1 MLLDYDFLLLLNDE
15 SGNPTR
21 YYYLLQDFEKDFVA
35 SEVAQNKA
43 RQFVKEII
51 GREKASKTKNSTI
64 EISNTKASA
73 IKNETIGSGDLKKA
87 CEKIKSGLPF
97 GIISAFKPFKD
108 AFYRDF
114 NNNEQKLLIGAAKS
128 GCIQSSTDKLA
139 QLKTR
144 LIYWQDKSVKVDWDK
159 PIGIKDFFKGNNYL
173 YRRLCFLLGKHF
185 MDRFLK
191 NNAKASVKDFISSKE
206 FVAKYRYT
214 PKQNTERA
222 KKLQSYLENKRDFIG
237 FVQTINSLK
246 DNPQDPFLPNEETS
260 FLVFANE
267 PTIVFN
273 LRDYLLVLAQI
284 FNQQAICYCE
294 SKCPIELI
302 NASPS
307 KDFNKTQ
314 DSFSDIK
321 FSTPNQ
327 LEQSLNALKNKLSAF
342 FSKHHDKHNG
352 MEFNEMAKTQI
363 EALYMPQSSDG
374 FDDFREHL
382 EDSIKSFI
390 RAKKNC
396 YGFPKIFDVA
406 DIEQEEREVIEWR
419 EKNRASKQS
428 YKQNLQINKIANDL
442 KRDKAVD
449 KRAILSVIDADIERG
464 FIPPKDLLKQ
474 LEKISASL
482 SKDIV
487 IAIKQVE
494 KLELNY
500 VLIDNIQHNTLDD
513 TLDFTFIVG
522 DSLSVQSLYVT
533 FHLVIDMDRPMSE
546 QFLNHIGKL
555 GSFESRERA
564 LEWVRL
570 TQAKLIVE
578 TPREALK
585 NAQLSQIEEILTG
598 CIFNGAY
605 RFQNNLKGNRH
616 GNFKQNSHPNKEEQ
630 AMPKR

>member
-15 SGNPTR
+15 SGKPTR

-35 SEVAQNKA
+35 SEVAQNRAK
-43 RQFVKEII
+43 RFVKEII
-51 GREKASKTKNSTI
+51 GSEKASKTKNSAI
-64 EISNTKASA
+64 EVSNTKASA
-73 IKNETIGSGDLKKA
+73 IKNKTIGSYDLKKV
-87 CEKIKSGLPF
+87 CEKIKSALPF

-108 AFYRDF
+108 SFYRDF
-114 NNNEQKLLIGAAKS
+114 NDNEQKLLIGAAKS
-128 GCIQSSTDKLA
+128 GCIQSSADKLA

-159 PIGIKDFFKGNNYL
+159 PILIKDFFKGNNYL

-237 FVQTINSLK
+237 FVQTLNSLK
-246 DNPQDPFLPNEETS
+246 DSPQDPFLPDEETS
-260 FLVFANE
+260 FLMFANE

-273 LRDYLLVLAQI
+273 LRDYLLVLVQI

-302 NASPS
+302 NASPD

-327 LEQSLNALKNKLSAF
+327 LEQSLNALKNKLNAF
-342 FSKHHDKHNG
+342 FSKHPDKHNG
-352 MEFNEMAKTQI
+352 MEFNEIAKTQI
-363 EALYMPQSSDG
+363 EALYMPQSS
-374 FDDFREHL
+374 DDFREHL

-390 RAKKNC
+390 RAKKNR

-406 DIEQEEREVIEWR
+406 DIEQEERKVIEWR
-419 EKNRASKQS
+419 EKERASKQS
-428 YKQNLQINKIANDL
+428 YKQNLQINEIANDL
-442 KRDKAVD
+442 KHDKVVD
-449 KRAILSVIDADIERG
+449 KRTILSVIDADIERG
-464 FIPPKDLLKQ
+464 SIPPKDLLKQ
-474 LEKISASL
+474 LETISASL

-500 VLIDNIQHNTLDD
+500 ALIDNIQHNTLDD
-513 TLDFTFIVG
+513 TLNFTFIVG

-555 GSFESRERA
+555 GSFKSRERA

-570 TQAKLIVE
+570 SQTKLIVE
-578 TPREALK
+578 APREALK
-585 NAQLSQIEEILTG
+585 NVQLSQIEEILTG
-598 CIFNGAY
+598 
-605 RFQNNLKGNRH
+605 
-616 GNFKQNSHPNKEEQ
+616 
-630 AMPKR
+630 

>member
-15 SGNPTR
+15 RGNPTR
-21 YYYLLQDFEKDFVA
+21 YYYLLRDFERDFVA
-35 SEVAQNKA
+35 RGVTQNRTK
-43 RQFVKEII
+43 QFVKEII
-51 GREKASKTKNSTI
+51 GKEKTSETKNSAI
-64 EISNTKASA
+64 EVSNTKASA
-73 IKNETIGSGDLKKA
+73 TKNETIGSGDLEKV

-114 NNNEQKLLIGAAKS
+114 NHNEQKLLIGAAKS
-128 GCIQSSTDKLA
+128 GCIQSSADKLD

-144 LIYWQDKSVKVDWDK
+144 LLYWQDKSVKVDWDK
-159 PIGIKDFFKGNNYL
+159 PIWIKDFFKGNDYL

-191 NNAKASVKDFISSKE
+191 NNAKASVKDFMSSKE
-206 FVAKYRYT
+206 FVNKYRYT

-222 KKLQSYLENKRDFIG
+222 KKLQSYLESKRDFIG
-237 FVQTINSLK
+237 FVQTLHSLK

-260 FLVFANE
+260 FLVFADE
-267 PTIVFN
+267 PTIIFN

-302 NASPS
+302 NASLG

-314 DSFSDIK
+314 ESFSDIK
-321 FSTPNQ
+321 FLTPHK
-327 LEQSLNALKNKLSAF
+327 LEQSLNDLKNKLSAF
-342 FSKHHDKHNG
+342 FSKHPNKHNG
-352 MEFNEMAKTQI
+352 MEFNKIAKTQI
-363 EALYMPQSSDG
+363 EALYMPQSSD
-374 FDDFREHL
+374 DFADLRTDL
-382 EDSIKSFI
+382 EYSIKSFI
-390 RAKKNC
+390 RAKQSQNR
-396 YGFPKIFDVA
+396 GFPKIFDVA
-406 DIEQEEREVIEWR
+406 DIEQQEREVIGWR
-419 EKNRASKQS
+419 EKKRASKQS
-428 YKQNLQINKIANDL
+428 YQQNLQINKIANDL
-442 KRDKAVD
+442 KHNKVVD
-449 KRAILSVIDADIERG
+449 KRTILSVIDADLERG

-494 KLELNY
+494 KLELNHA
-500 VLIDNIQHNTLDD
+500 LIDNIQHNTLDDTLDD

-533 FHLVIDMDRPMSE
+533 FHLVMSE
-546 QFLNHIGKL
+546 QFLNHIGEL
-555 GSFESRERA
+555 GSFKSSREA
-564 LEWVRL
+564 LECVRL
-570 TQAKLIVE
+570 TQTKLIIQA
-578 TPREALK
+578 PREALK
-585 NAQLSQIEEILTG
+585 NAGLSQIEEILIG

-605 RFQNNLKGNRH
+605 RFQNNLKDNRH
-616 GNFKQNSHPNKEEQ
+616 KNYFKQN
-630 AMPKR
+630 

>member
-35 SEVAQNKA
+35 SKVAQNRAK
-43 RQFVKEII
+43 RFVKEII
-51 GREKASKTKNSTI
+51 GSEKASTTKNSAI

-73 IKNETIGSGDLKKA
+73 IKNETTKSGDLKKV

-108 AFYRDF
+108 AFFYRDF

-128 GCIQSSTDKLA
+128 GCIQSNADKLA

-144 LIYWQDKSVKVDWDK
+144 LLYWQDKSVKVDWDK
-159 PIGIKDFFKGNNYL
+159 PILIKDFFKGNNYL
-173 YRRLCFLLGKHF
+173 YRRFCFLLGKHF
-185 MDRFLK
+185 MDRFFK
-191 NNAKASVKDFISSKE
+191 NNAKASVKDFMSSKE
-206 FVAKYRYT
+206 FVNKYRYT

-222 KKLQSYLENKRDFIG
+222 KKLQSYLESKRDFIG
-237 FVQTINSLK
+237 FVQTLNSLK
-246 DNPQDPFLPNEETS
+246 DSPQDPFLPNEEIS

-267 PTIVFN
+267 PTIIFN
-273 LRDYLLVLAQI
+273 LRDYLLVLVQI
-284 FNQQAICYCE
+284 FNQQAICHCE
-294 SKCPIELI
+294 NAKKYPIELI
-302 NASPS
+302 NASPD

-327 LEQSLNALKNKLSAF
+327 LEQSLNALKNKLAAF
-342 FSKHHDKHNG
+342 FSKHPDKHNG
-352 MEFNEMAKTQI
+352 MEFNEIAKTQI
-363 EALYMPQSSDG
+363 EVLYIPQSSDG

-390 RAKKNC
+390 RAKKNR

-406 DIEQEEREVIEWR
+406 NIEQEEREVIEWR
-419 EKNRASKQS
+419 EKERASKQS

-442 KRDKAVD
+442 KRNKVVN
-449 KRAILSVIDADIERG
+449 KRTILSVIDADMERG

-500 VLIDNIQHNTLDD
+500 ALIDNIQHNTLDD
-513 TLDFTFIVG
+513 TLDFTFIIG

-533 FHLVIDMDRPMSE
+533 FHLMIDMDRPMSE

-570 TQAKLIVE
+570 SQTKLIIE

-616 GNFKQNSHPNKEEQ
+616 GNFK
-630 AMPKR
+630 

>member
-35 SEVAQNKA
+35 SEVAQNRAK
-43 RQFVKEII
+43 RFVKEII
-51 GREKASKTKNSTI
+51 GSEKASKTKNSAI
-64 EISNTKASA
+64 EVSNTKASA
-73 IKNETIGSGDLKKA
+73 IKNETTKSGNLKKV
-87 CEKIKSGLPF
+87 CEKIKSTLPF

-128 GCIQSSTDKLA
+128 GCIQSSSDKVA
-139 QLKTR
+139 QLRTR
-144 LIYWQDKSVKVDWDK
+144 LLYWQDKSVKVDWDK
-159 PIGIKDFFKGNNYL
+159 PILIKDFFKGNDYL
-173 YRRLCFLLGKHF
+173 YRKFCSLLGKHF

-222 KKLQSYLENKRDFIG
+222 KKLQSYLESKRDFIG
-237 FVQTINSLK
+237 FVQTLNSLK
-246 DNPQDPFLPNEETS
+246 DNPQDPFLPDEETS
-260 FLVFANE
+260 FLVFTNE

-302 NASPS
+302 NASPG

-327 LEQSLNALKNKLSAF
+327 LEQSLNDLKNKLSTF
-342 FSKHHDKHNG
+342 FSKHPDKHNG
-352 MEFNEMAKTQI
+352 IEFNEIAKTQI
-363 EALYMPQSSDG
+363 EALYLPQSSDD
-374 FDDFREHL
+374 FDNFREHL
-382 EDSIKSFI
+382 KDSIKSFI
-390 RAKKNC
+390 RAKKNR

-419 EKNRASKQS
+419 EKKRASKQS

-442 KRDKAVD
+442 KRDKVVD
-449 KRAILSVIDADIERG
+449 KRTILSVIDADIERG
-464 FIPPKDLLKQ
+464 SIPPKDLLKQ

-500 VLIDNIQHNTLDD
+500 ALIDNIQHNMLDD
-513 TLDFTFIVG
+513 TLNFTFIIG

-533 FHLVIDMDRPMSE
+533 FDLVIDMDRPMSE
-546 QFLNHIGKL
+546 QFLNHIGEL

-570 TQAKLIVE
+570 SQTKLIIE
-578 TPREALK
+578 TPRETLK

-605 RFQNNLKGNRH
+605 RLQNDLKGNRH
-616 GNFKQNSHPNKEEQ
+616 GNFK
-630 AMPKR
+630 

>member
-1 MLLDYDFLLLLNDE
+1 M
-15 SGNPTR
+15 
-21 YYYLLQDFEKDFVA
+21 
-35 SEVAQNKA
+35 
-43 RQFVKEII
+43 
-51 GREKASKTKNSTI
+51 
-64 EISNTKASA
+64 
-73 IKNETIGSGDLKKA
+73 
-87 CEKIKSGLPF
+87 CEKIKSALPF
-97 GIISAFKPFKD
+97 GTISAFRPFKD

-114 NNNEQKLLIGAAKS
+114 NHNEQKLLIGAAKS
-128 GCIQSSTDKLA
+128 GCIQSSADKAA
-139 QLKTR
+139 QLKTH
-144 LIYWQDKSVKVDWDK
+144 LLYWQDKSVKVDWDK
-159 PIGIKDFFKGNNYL
+159 PILIKDFFKGNDYL

-222 KKLQSYLENKRDFIG
+222 KKLQSYLENKCDFIG
-237 FVQTINSLK
+237 FVQTLNSLK

-260 FLVFANE
+260 FLVFSNE

-302 NASPS
+302 NASPG

-327 LEQSLNALKNKLSAF
+327 LEQSLNDLKNKLAAF
-342 FSKHHDKHNG
+342 FSKHPDKHNG
-352 MEFNEMAKTQI
+352 MEFNEIAKTQI
-363 EALYMPQSSDG
+363 EALYMPQFSDG
-374 FDDFREHL
+374 FDDFREYL
-382 EDSIKSFI
+382 EESVKSFV
-390 RAKKNC
+390 RAKKNR
-396 YGFPKIFDVA
+396 YGFPRIFDVA
-406 DIEQEEREVIEWR
+406 DIEQKEREVIEWR

-428 YKQNLQINKIANDL
+428 YKQNFQINKIANDL
-442 KRDKAVD
+442 KRDKIVD
-449 KRAILSVIDADIERG
+449 KRTILSVIDADIERG
-464 FIPPKDLLKQ
+464 FIPPKDWLKQ
-474 LEKISASL
+474 LETISASL

-500 VLIDNIQHNTLDD
+500 ALIDNIQHNTLDD
-513 TLDFTFIVG
+513 TLDFTFIIG

-533 FHLVIDMDRPMSE
+533 FDLVIDMDRPMSE
-546 QFLNHIGKL
+546 QFLNHIGEL

-564 LEWVRL
+564 LECVRL
-570 TQAKLIVE
+570 SQAKLIVE

-605 RFQNNLKGNRH
+605 RLQNDLKGNRH
-616 GNFKQNSHPNKEEQ
+616 GNFK
-630 AMPKR
+630 

>member
-21 YYYLLQDFEKDFVA
+21 YYHLLQDFEKDFVA
-35 SEVAQNKA
+35 REVAQNRTK
-43 RQFVKEII
+43 RFVKEII
-51 GREKASKTKNSTI
+51 GSEKISKTKNSAL
-64 EISNTKASA
+64 EVSNTKASA
-73 IKNETIGSGDLKKA
+73 IENETIGSGDLKKV
-87 CEKIKSGLPF
+87 CEKIKSALPF

-128 GCIQSSTDKLA
+128 GCIQSSADKLA
-139 QLKTR
+139 QLEMR

-159 PIGIKDFFKGNNYL
+159 PIGIKEFFKGNDYL
-173 YRRLCFLLGKHF
+173 YRKFCSLLGKHF

-214 PKQNTERA
+214 PKQHTERA
-222 KKLQSYLENKRDFIG
+222 KKLQSYLEGKRDFIG
-237 FVQTINSLK
+237 FVQTLNSLE

-267 PTIVFN
+267 PTIIFN
-273 LRDYLLVLAQI
+273 LRYYLLVLAQI
-284 FNQQAICYCE
+284 FSQQAICYCE
-294 SKCPIELI
+294 SKCPMELI
-302 NASPS
+302 NASPG

-342 FSKHHDKHNG
+342 FSKHPDKHSG
-352 MEFNEMAKTQI
+352 MEFNEIAKTQI

-374 FDDFREHL
+374 FDDFCKDL

-390 RAKKNC
+390 RAKQNRG
-396 YGFPKIFDVA
+396 YPKIFDVA

-442 KRDKAVD
+442 KRDKVVD
-449 KRAILSVIDADIERG
+449 KRTILSVIDADLERG

-487 IAIKQVE
+487 IAIKQAE

-500 VLIDNIQHNTLDD
+500 ALIGNIQHNTLDD
-513 TLDFTFIVG
+513 TLNFTFIIG

-533 FHLVIDMDRPMSE
+533 FDLVIDMDRPMSE
-546 QFLNHIGKL
+546 QFLNHIGEL
-555 GSFESRERA
+555 GSFKTREKA
-564 LEWVRL
+564 LEGVRL

-578 TPREALK
+578 VPREALK
-585 NAQLSQIEEILTG
+585 NAELSQIEEILTG

-605 RFQNNLKGNRH
+605 RLLKR
-616 GNFKQNSHPNKEEQ
+616 S
-630 AMPKR
+630 

>member
-15 SGNPTR
+15 SGKPTR

-35 SEVAQNKA
+35 GEVVQNRAK
-43 RQFVKEII
+43 RFVKEII
-51 GREKASKTKNSTI
+51 GSEKASKTKNSTL
-64 EISNTKASA
+64 EVSNTKSSA
-73 IKNETIGSGDLKKA
+73 IKNETIGNSDLKKV

-114 NNNEQKLLIGAAKS
+114 NNDEQKLLIGAAKS
-128 GCIQSSTDKLA
+128 GCIQSGADRLA
-139 QLKTR
+139 QLRTR
-144 LIYWQDKSVKVDWDK
+144 LLYWQDKSVKVDWDK
-159 PIGIKDFFKGNNYL
+159 PIGIKGFFKGNNYL
-173 YRRLCFLLGKHF
+173 YRRLCFLLGEHF

-191 NNAKASVKDFISSKE
+191 NNANASVKDFMSSKE

-214 PKQNTERA
+214 PEQNTERA
-222 KKLQSYLENKRDFIG
+222 EKLQSYLESKRDFIG
-237 FVQTINSLK
+237 FIQTLNSLK
-246 DNPQDPFLPNEETS
+246 DSPQDPFLPHEETS

-267 PTIVFN
+267 PAIVFN

-284 FNQQAICYCE
+284 FNQQAICYCG
-294 SKCPIELI
+294 SKGSIELI
-302 NASPS
+302 NASPG
-307 KDFNKTQ
+307 KEFNKTQ

-327 LEQSLNALKNKLSAF
+327 LEQSLNALKNKLAAF
-342 FSKHHDKHNG
+342 FSKHPDTHNG
-352 MEFNEMAKTQI
+352 MEFNEIAKTQI
-363 EALYMPQSSDG
+363 EVLYMPQFGGG

-382 EDSIKSFI
+382 EDSVKSFI
-390 RAKKNC
+390 RAKQNR
-396 YGFPKIFDVA
+396 GFPKIFDVA
-406 DIEQEEREVIEWR
+406 DIEQEEREVIKWR

-428 YKQNLQINKIANDL
+428 YKQNLQIHKIANDL
-442 KRDKAVD
+442 KRDKVVD
-449 KRAILSVIDADIERG
+449 KRTILSVIDADIERG

-482 SKDIV
+482 SKDTV

-513 TLDFTFIVG
+513 TLNFTFIVG
-522 DSLSVQSLYVT
+522 DSLSIQSLYVT
-533 FHLVIDMDRPMSE
+533 FNLVIDMDRPMSE
-546 QFLNHIGKL
+546 QFLNHIGEL
-555 GSFESRERA
+555 GSFKSRERA
-564 LEWVRL
+564 LECVRL

-585 NAQLSQIEEILTG
+585 NAELSQIEEILTG

-605 RFQNNLKGNRH
+605 RLQGDFRGNR
-616 GNFKQNSHPNKEEQ
+616 S
-630 AMPKR
+630 

>member
-15 SGNPTR
+15 SGKPTR

-35 SEVAQNKA
+35 SEVAQNRA

-51 GREKASKTKNSTI
+51 GIEAPKTKNSAI
-64 EISNTKASA
+64 KVSHTKASA
-73 IKNETIGSGDLKKA
+73 IKSETIGSHNLKKA

-114 NNNEQKLLIGAAKS
+114 NHNEQKLLIGAAKS
-128 GCIQSSTDKLA
+128 GCIQSDTDKLA

-144 LIYWQDKSVKVDWDK
+144 LLYWQDKSVKVDWDK
-159 PIGIKDFFKGNNYL
+159 PILIKDFFKGNNYL

-185 MDRFLK
+185 MDRFFK
-191 NNAKASVKDFISSKE
+191 NNAKASVKGFMSSKE
-206 FVAKYRYT
+206 FVNKYRYI

-222 KKLQSYLENKRDFIG
+222 KKLQSYLESKRDFIG
-237 FVQTINSLK
+237 FVQTLNSLK
-246 DNPQDPFLPNEETS
+246 DSPQDPFLPNEEIS

-267 PTIVFN
+267 PTIIFN

-294 SKCPIELI
+294 SKYPIELI
-302 NASPS
+302 NASPG

-327 LEQSLNALKNKLSAF
+327 LEQSLNALKNKLAAF
-342 FSKHHDKHNG
+342 FSKHPDKNNG
-352 MEFNEMAKTQI
+352 IEFNEIVKTQI
-363 EALYMPQSSDG
+363 EALYMPQSSDD
-374 FDDFREHL
+374 FDDFRKDL

-390 RAKKNC
+390 RAKKNR
-396 YGFPKIFDVA
+396 YGFPRIFDVA

-419 EKNRASKQS
+419 EKEGASKQS

-442 KRDKAVD
+442 KRDKVVD
-449 KRAILSVIDADIERG
+449 KRTILSVIDADAERG

-500 VLIDNIQHNTLDD
+500 ALIDNIQHNELDD

-533 FHLVIDMDRPMSE
+533 FDLVIDIDRPMSE
-546 QFLNHIGKL
+546 QFLNHIGEL
-555 GSFESRERA
+555 GSFKSREEA

-570 TQAKLIVE
+570 SQTKLIIE

-585 NAQLSQIEEILTG
+585 NAELSQIEEILTG

-605 RFQNNLKGNRH
+605 RFQ
-616 GNFKQNSHPNKEEQ
+616 
-630 AMPKR
+630 KRS

>member
-21 YYYLLQDFEKDFVA
+21 YYHLLQDFEKDFVA
-35 SEVAQNKA
+35 REVAQNGSK
-43 RQFVKEII
+43 RFVKEII
-51 GREKASKTKNSTI
+51 GSEKASKTKDSTL
-64 EISNTKASA
+64 EVSNTKDSA
-73 IKNETIGSGDLKKA
+73 IENETIGSSDLKKV
-87 CEKIKSGLPF
+87 CEKIKSALPF

-128 GCIQSSTDKLA
+128 GCIQSSADKVA
-139 QLKTR
+139 QLKTC
-144 LIYWQDKSVKVDWDK
+144 LLYWQDKSVKVDWDK
-159 PIGIKDFFKGNNYL
+159 PIGINDFFKGNDYL
-173 YRRLCFLLGKHF
+173 YRKFCSLLGKHF

-191 NNAKASVKDFISSKE
+191 NNAKASVKDFMSSKE
-206 FVAKYRYT
+206 FVSKYRYT
-214 PKQNTERA
+214 PKQHTERA
-222 KKLQSYLENKRDFIG
+222 KKLQSYLEGKRDFIG

-246 DNPQDPFLPNEETS
+246 DKSQDPFLPNEETS
-260 FLVFANE
+260 FLMFSNE

-273 LRDYLLVLAQI
+273 LMDYLLVLAQI

-302 NASPS
+302 NASPG

-327 LEQSLNALKNKLSAF
+327 LEQSLNTLKNKLSTF
-342 FSKHHDKHNG
+342 FSKHPDKHNG
-352 MEFNEMAKTQI
+352 IEFNEIAKTQI
-363 EALYMPQSSDG
+363 EAFYMPQSSDD
-374 FDDFREHL
+374 FDDFRKDL

-390 RAKKNC
+390 RAKKNR
-396 YGFPKIFDVA
+396 GFPKIFDVA
-406 DIEQEEREVIEWR
+406 DIEQKEKEVIEWR
-419 EKNRASKQS
+419 EKERASKQS

-442 KRDKAVD
+442 KRDKVVD
-449 KRAILSVIDADIERG
+449 KITILSVIDADMDRG
-464 FIPPKDLLKQ
+464 FIPPKDLLKK

-500 VLIDNIQHNTLDD
+500 ALIDNIQHNTLDD
-513 TLDFTFIVG
+513 TLNFTFIIG

-533 FHLVIDMDRPMSE
+533 FNLVIDMDRPMSE
-546 QFLNHIGKL
+546 QFLNHIGEL
-555 GSFESRERA
+555 GNFKSRERA

-570 TQAKLIVE
+570 AESKLIIE
-578 TPREALK
+578 MPRETLK

-616 GNFKQNSHPNKEEQ
+616 GNFK
-630 AMPKR
+630 

>member
-15 SGNPTR
+15 SGKPTR

-35 SEVAQNKA
+35 SEVAQNRAK
-43 RQFVKEII
+43 QFVKEII
-51 GREKASKTKNSTI
+51 GSKKASKTKNSAI
-64 EISNTKASA
+64 AVSNTKASA
-73 IKNETIGSGDLKKA
+73 VKNETIGSCDLKKA

-114 NNNEQKLLIGAAKS
+114 NHNEQKLLIGATKS
-128 GCIQSSTDKLA
+128 GCIQSDADKLA
-139 QLKTR
+139 QLKMR
-144 LIYWQDKSVKVDWDK
+144 LLYWQDKSVKADWDK
-159 PIGIKDFFKGNNYL
+159 PILIKDFFKGNNYL

-206 FVAKYRYT
+206 FVSKYRYT

-222 KKLQSYLENKRDFIG
+222 KKLQSYLESKRDFIG
-237 FVQTINSLK
+237 FVQTLNSLK
-246 DNPQDPFLPNEETS
+246 DSPQNPFLPDEETS

-267 PTIVFN
+267 PTIIFN
-273 LRDYLLVLAQI
+273 LRDYLLVLVQI

-294 SKCPIELI
+294 SKYPIELI
-302 NASPS
+302 NASPG

-327 LEQSLNALKNKLSAF
+327 LEQSLNALKNKLAAF
-342 FSKHHDKHNG
+342 FSKHPDKNNG
-352 MEFNEMAKTQI
+352 IEFNEIAKTQI
-363 EALYMPQSSDG
+363 EALYLPHSSDG
-374 FDDFREHL
+374 FDDFRKHL
-382 EDSIKSFI
+382 EDSVKSFI
-390 RAKKNC
+390 RAKKNR
-396 YGFPKIFDVA
+396 YGFPRIFDVA

-419 EKNRASKQS
+419 EKKKASKQS

-442 KRDKAVD
+442 KRDKIVD
-449 KRAILSVIDADIERG
+449 KRTILSAIDADAECG

-500 VLIDNIQHNTLDD
+500 ALIDNIQHNTLDD

-533 FHLVIDMDRPMSE
+533 FNLVIDIDRPMSE
-546 QFLNHIGKL
+546 QFLNHIGEL
-555 GSFESRERA
+555 GSFKSREEA

-570 TQAKLIVE
+570 SQTKLIIE

-585 NAQLSQIEEILTG
+585 NAELSQIEEILTDT
-598 CIFNGAY
+598 IFNGAY
-605 RFQNNLKGNRH
+605 RLQNDLKKGR
-616 GNFKQNSHPNKEEQ
+616 
-630 AMPKR
+630 

>member
-15 SGNPTR
+15 SGKPTR

-35 SEVAQNKA
+35 SKVAQNRAK
-43 RQFVKEII
+43 RFVKEII
-51 GREKASKTKNSTI
+51 GSEKASKTKNSAI
-64 EISNTKASA
+64 EVSSTKASA
-73 IKNETIGSGDLKKA
+73 IKNETIGSGDLKKV

-114 NNNEQKLLIGAAKS
+114 NHNEQKLLIGATKS
-128 GCIQSSTDKLA
+128 GCIQSSADKAA

-159 PIGIKDFFKGNNYL
+159 PIWIKDFFKGNNYL

-185 MDRFLK
+185 MDRFFK
-191 NNAKASVKDFISSKE
+191 NNAKASVKDFMSSKE
-206 FVAKYRYT
+206 FVNKYRYT

-222 KKLQSYLENKRDFIG
+222 KKLQSYLEGKRDFIG
-237 FVQTINSLK
+237 FVQTLNSLK
-246 DNPQDPFLPNEETS
+246 DSPQDPFLPDEEIS
-260 FLVFANE
+260 FLVFSNE
-267 PTIVFN
+267 PTIIFN

-284 FNQQAICYCE
+284 FNQQAICHCE
-294 SKCPIELI
+294 NAKKYPIELI
-302 NASPS
+302 NASPG

-327 LEQSLNALKNKLSAF
+327 LEQSLNDLKNKLAAF
-342 FSKHHDKHNG
+342 FSKHPDKHNG
-352 MEFNEMAKTQI
+352 IEFNEIAKTQI
-363 EALYMPQSSDG
+363 EVLYLPHSSDG
-374 FDDFREHL
+374 FDDFRKHL

-390 RAKKNC
+390 RAKKNR

-406 DIEQEEREVIEWR
+406 DIEQEEREVIGWR
-419 EKNRASKQS
+419 EKEGASKQS

-442 KRDKAVD
+442 KRDKVVD
-449 KRAILSVIDADIERG
+449 KRTILSVIDADIERG

-500 VLIDNIQHNTLDD
+500 ALIDNIQHNTLDD
-513 TLDFTFIVG
+513 TLNFTFIVG

-533 FHLVIDMDRPMSE
+533 FDLVIDMDRPMSE
-546 QFLNHIGKL
+546 QFLNHIGEL
-555 GSFESRERA
+555 GSFESREEA

-570 TQAKLIVE
+570 SQTKLIVE

-585 NAQLSQIEEILTG
+585 NAESSQIEEILTG

-605 RFQNNLKGNRH
+605 RLQNDLKKGR
-616 GNFKQNSHPNKEEQ
+616 
-630 AMPKR
+630 

>member
-1 MLLDYDFLLLLNDE
+1 
-15 SGNPTR
+15 
-21 YYYLLQDFEKDFVA
+21 
-35 SEVAQNKA
+35 
-43 RQFVKEII
+43 
-51 GREKASKTKNSTI
+51 
-64 EISNTKASA
+64 
-73 IKNETIGSGDLKKA
+73 
-87 CEKIKSGLPF
+87 
-97 GIISAFKPFKD
+97 
-108 AFYRDF
+108 
-114 NNNEQKLLIGAAKS
+114 
-128 GCIQSSTDKLA
+128 
-139 QLKTR
+139 
-144 LIYWQDKSVKVDWDK
+144 
-159 PIGIKDFFKGNNYL
+159 
-173 YRRLCFLLGKHF
+173 

-191 NNAKASVKDFISSKE
+191 NNAKASVKDFMSSKE
-206 FVAKYRYT
+206 FVSKYRYT
-214 PKQNTERA
+214 TKQDTERA
-222 KKLQSYLENKRDFIG
+222 EKLQSYLESKRDFIG
-237 FVQTINSLK
+237 FVQTLNSLK

-273 LRDYLLVLAQI
+273 LRDYLLVLTQI

-294 SKCPIELI
+294 SKGSIELI
-302 NASPS
+302 NASPG

-327 LEQSLNALKNKLSAF
+327 LEQSLNALKNKLAAF
-342 FSKHHDKHNG
+342 FPKHPDKHNG

-363 EALYMPQSSDG
+363 EALYIPQSIDG

-390 RAKKNC
+390 RAKKIVMVFLKSLMLQTQNKKR
-396 YGFPKIFDVA
+396 GKSLNGEKKI
-406 DIEQEEREVIEWR
+406 
-419 EKNRASKQS
+419 ASEQS

-442 KRDKAVD
+442 KHNKVVD
-449 KRAILSVIDADIERG
+449 KITILSVIDADLERG

-500 VLIDNIQHNTLDD
+500 ALIDNIQHNTLDD
-513 TLDFTFIVG
+513 TLDFTFIIG
-522 DSLSVQSLYVT
+522 DYLSVQSLYVT
-533 FHLVIDMDRPMSE
+533 LDLVIDIDRPMSE
-546 QFLNHIGKL
+546 QFLNRIGEL
-555 GSFESRERA
+555 GSFKSSRKRA

-570 TQAKLIVE
+570 TETKLIIKA
-578 TPREALK
+578 PREALK

-605 RFQNNLKGNRH
+605 RFQNDLKDNR
-616 GNFKQNSHPNKEEQ
+616 
-630 AMPKR
+630 

>member
-1 MLLDYDFLLLLNDE
+1 MLMDYDFLLLLNDE
-15 SGNPTR
+15 NGKPTR

-35 SEVAQNKA
+35 REVAQNGAK
-43 RQFVKEII
+43 RFVKEII
-51 GREKASKTKNSTI
+51 GREKASKAKNSTL
-64 EISNTKASA
+64 EVSNTKSSA
-73 IKNETIGSGDLKKA
+73 IKNETAKSGDLKKV

-114 NNNEQKLLIGAAKS
+114 NNDEQKLLIGAAKS

-139 QLKTR
+139 QLRTR
-144 LIYWQDKSVKVDWDK
+144 LLYWQDKSVKVDWDK
-159 PIGIKDFFKGNNYL
+159 PILIKDFFKGNNYL

-206 FVAKYRYT
+206 FVSKYRYT
-214 PKQNTERA
+214 PKQYTERA
-222 KKLQSYLENKRDFIG
+222 KKLQSYLESKRDFIG
-237 FVQTINSLK
+237 FVQTLNSLK

-284 FNQQAICYCE
+284 FNQQAICYCG
-294 SKCPIELI
+294 SKGSIELI
-302 NASPS
+302 NASPG

-327 LEQSLNALKNKLSAF
+327 LEQSLNALKNKLAAF
-342 FSKHHDKHNG
+342 FSKHPDTHNG
-352 MEFNEMAKTQI
+352 MEFNEIAKTQI
-363 EALYMPQSSDG
+363 EALYMPQSSGG
-374 FDDFREHL
+374 FNDFREHL
-382 EDSIKSFI
+382 EYSIKSFI
-390 RAKKNC
+390 RAKQNR
-396 YGFPKIFDVA
+396 GFPKIFDVA
-406 DIEQEEREVIEWR
+406 DIEQEEREVIKWR
-419 EKNRASKQS
+419 EKESVSKQS
-428 YKQNLQINKIANDL
+428 YKQNLQIHKITNDL
-442 KRDKAVD
+442 KHNKAVD
-449 KRAILSVIDADIERG
+449 KRTILSVIDADMDRG

-487 IAIKQVE
+487 IATKQAE

-500 VLIDNIQHNTLDD
+500 ALIDNIQHNTLDD
-513 TLDFTFIVG
+513 TLNFTFIVG

-533 FHLVIDMDRPMSE
+533 FNLVIDMDRPMSE
-546 QFLNHIGKL
+546 QFLNHIGEL

-564 LEWVRL
+564 LECVRL

-578 TPREALK
+578 TPRETLK
-585 NAQLSQIEEILTG
+585 NAELSQIEEILTAV
-598 CIFNGAY
+598 FLMALTA
-605 RFQNNLKGNRH
+605 F
-616 GNFKQNSHPNKEEQ
+616 
-630 AMPKR
+630 

>member
-1 MLLDYDFLLLLNDE
+1 MLLDHDFLLLLNDE

-35 SEVAQNKA
+35 REVAQNRTK
-43 RQFVKEII
+43 RFVKGII
-51 GREKASKTKNSTI
+51 GSEKASKTKNSAL
-64 EISNTKASA
+64 EVSNTKTSA
-73 IKNETIGSGDLKKA
+73 IENETIGSGDLKKV
-87 CEKIKSGLPF
+87 CEKIKSALPF
-97 GIISAFKPFKD
+97 GTISAFKPFKD

-128 GCIQSSTDKLA
+128 GCIQSSADKVA

-144 LIYWQDKSVKVDWDK
+144 LLYWQDKSVKVDWDK
-159 PIGIKDFFKGNNYL
+159 PIGIKDFFKGNDYL
-173 YRRLCFLLGKHF
+173 YKRLCFLLGKHF

-191 NNAKASVKDFISSKE
+191 NNAKASVKDFMSSKE
-206 FVAKYRYT
+206 FVSQYRYT
-214 PKQNTERA
+214 PKQHTERA
-222 KKLQSYLENKRDFIG
+222 KKLQSYLESKRDFIG
-237 FVQTINSLK
+237 FVQTLNSLK

-260 FLVFANE
+260 FLVFAND
-267 PTIVFN
+267 PTITFN

-302 NASPS
+302 NSSPG

-327 LEQSLNALKNKLSAF
+327 LEQSINALKNKISAF
-342 FSKHHDKHNG
+342 FSQHPNKHNG
-352 MEFNEMAKTQI
+352 TEFNEIAKTQI
-363 EALYMPQSSDG
+363 EAFYMPQSSAD
-374 FDDFREHL
+374 FDDFRKEL
-382 EDSIKSFI
+382 EESIKSFI
-390 RAKKNC
+390 RLKQNRG
-396 YGFPKIFDVA
+396 YPKIFDVA

-428 YKQNLQINKIANDL
+428 YKQNLQIKKIANDL
-442 KRDKAVD
+442 KRNKVVD
-449 KRAILSVIDADIERG
+449 KITILSVIDADLERG

-474 LEKISASL
+474 LEKISASF

-513 TLDFTFIVG
+513 TLDFTFIIG

-533 FHLVIDMDRPMSE
+533 FDLVIDIDRPMSE
-546 QFLNHIGKL
+546 QFLNHIGEL
-555 GSFESRERA
+555 GSFKSSRKEA
-564 LEWVRL
+564 LECVRL
-570 TQAKLIVE
+570 TETKLIIGV
-578 TPREALK
+578 PREALK
-585 NAQLSQIEEILTG
+585 NVQLSQIEEILTG

-605 RFQNNLKGNRH
+605 HFQNDLKGHR
-616 GNFKQNSHPNKEEQ
+616 
-630 AMPKR
+630 

>member
-35 SEVAQNKA
+35 SKVAQNGSK
-43 RQFVKEII
+43 RFVKEII
-51 GREKASKTKNSTI
+51 GREKVSKTKNSAI
-64 EISNTKASA
+64 EVSSTKASA

-114 NNNEQKLLIGAAKS
+114 NHNEQKLLIGVAKS
-128 GCIQSSTDKLA
+128 GCIQSSIDRLA
-139 QLKTR
+139 QLKMR
-144 LIYWQDKSVKVDWDK
+144 LLYWQDKSVKVDWDK
-159 PIGIKDFFKGNNYL
+159 PILIKDFFKGNNYL

-191 NNAKASVKDFISSKE
+191 NNAKASVKDFMSSKE

-222 KKLQSYLENKRDFIG
+222 KKLQSYLESKRDFIG

-267 PTIVFN
+267 PTIIFN

-302 NASPS
+302 NASPG

-327 LEQSLNALKNKLSAF
+327 LEQSLNALKNKLAAF
-342 FSKHHDKHNG
+342 FSKHPDKHNG
-352 MEFNEMAKTQI
+352 MEFNEIAKTQI

-390 RAKKNC
+390 RAKKNR

-419 EKNRASKQS
+419 EKERASKQS

-442 KRDKAVD
+442 KRDKVVD
-449 KRAILSVIDADIERG
+449 KRTILSVIDADLERG

-500 VLIDNIQHNTLDD
+500 ALIDNIQHNTLD
-513 TLDFTFIVG
+513 FTFIIG

-533 FHLVIDMDRPMSE
+533 FNLVIDMDRPMSE
-546 QFLNHIGKL
+546 QFLNHIGEL

-564 LEWVRL
+564 LECVRL
-570 TQAKLIVE
+570 SQTKLIIE
-578 TPREALK
+578 TPRETLK
-585 NAQLSQIEEILTG
+585 NAELSQIEEILTG

-605 RFQNNLKGNRH
+605 RLQNNLKGNRH
-616 GNFKQNSHPNKEEQ
+616 GNFK
-630 AMPKR
+630 

>member
-15 SGNPTR
+15 NGNPTR
-21 YYYLLQDFEKDFVA
+21 YYHLLQDFEKDFVA
-35 SEVAQNKA
+35 GEVAQNKTK
-43 RQFVKEII
+43 RFVKEII
-51 GREKASKTKNSTI
+51 GSEKASKTKDSAI
-64 EISNTKASA
+64 EVSNTKASA
-73 IKNETIGSGDLKKA
+73 IENETIGSGDLKKV

-114 NNNEQKLLIGAAKS
+114 NDNEQKLLIGAAKS
-128 GCIQSSTDKLA
+128 GCIQSSADKMA

-144 LIYWQDKSVKVDWDK
+144 LLYWQDKSVKVDWDK
-159 PIGIKDFFKGNNYL
+159 PIGIKDFFKGNDYL
-173 YRRLCFLLGKHF
+173 YRKFCSLLGKHF

-191 NNAKASVKDFISSKE
+191 NNAKASVKDFMSSKE
-206 FVAKYRYT
+206 FVAKYQYT

-237 FVQTINSLK
+237 FVQTLNSLK
-246 DNPQDPFLPNEETS
+246 DNPQDPFLPNEEMS

-267 PTIVFN
+267 PTIIFN
-273 LRDYLLVLAQI
+273 LRDYLLVLAQV

-294 SKCPIELI
+294 SKCPMELI
-302 NASPS
+302 NASPG

-342 FSKHHDKHNG
+342 FSKHPDKHNG
-352 MEFNEMAKTQI
+352 MEFNEIAKTQI
-363 EALYMPQSSDG
+363 EVLYMPQSSDD
-374 FDDFREHL
+374 FDDFRKDL

-390 RAKKNC
+390 RAKQNRG
-396 YGFPKIFDVA
+396 YPKIFDVA
-406 DIEQEEREVIEWR
+406 DIEQEEREFIKWR
-419 EKNRASKQS
+419 EKERASKQS

-442 KRDKAVD
+442 KRNKVVD
-449 KRAILSVIDADIERG
+449 KITILSVIDADLERG

-474 LEKISASL
+474 LEKISTSL

-487 IAIKQVE
+487 IAIKQAE

-500 VLIDNIQHNTLDD
+500 ALIDNIQHNTLDD
-513 TLDFTFIVG
+513 TLYFTFIIG
-522 DSLSVQSLYVT
+522 DSLSIQSLYVT
-533 FHLVIDMDRPMSE
+533 FDLVIDIDRPMSE
-546 QFLNHIGKL
+546 QFLNHIGEL
-555 GSFESRERA
+555 GNFKSSRKKA

-570 TQAKLIVE
+570 TETKLIIKA
-578 TPREALK
+578 PREELK

-598 CIFNGAY
+598 CISNGAY
-605 RFQNNLKGNRH
+605 LLQNDLKGNR
-616 GNFKQNSHPNKEEQ
+616 
-630 AMPKR
+630 

>member
-35 SEVAQNKA
+35 SEVAQNRAK
-43 RQFVKEII
+43 RFVKEII
-51 GREKASKTKNSTI
+51 GSEKASKTKNSTI
-64 EISNTKASA
+64 KVSHTKASA
-73 IKNETIGSGDLKKA
+73 IGSETIGSGDLKKV

-114 NNNEQKLLIGAAKS
+114 NHNEQKLLIGAAKS
-128 GCIQSSTDKLA
+128 GYIQSSADKLA

-159 PIGIKDFFKGNNYL
+159 PILIKDFFKGNNYL

-191 NNAKASVKDFISSKE
+191 NNAKASVKDFMSSKE
-206 FVAKYRYT
+206 FVAKYRYA

-222 KKLQSYLENKRDFIG
+222 KKLQSYLEGKRDFIG
-237 FVQTINSLK
+237 FVQTLNSLK
-246 DNPQDPFLPNEETS
+246 DNPQDPFLPSEETS

-302 NASPS
+302 NASPG
-307 KDFNKTQ
+307 KDFDKTQ

-327 LEQSLNALKNKLSAF
+327 LEQSLNDLKNKLSAF
-342 FSKHHDKHNG
+342 FSKHPDKHNG
-352 MEFNEMAKTQI
+352 MEFNEIAKTQI
-363 EALYMPQSSDG
+363 EVLYMPQSSDDL
-374 FDDFREHL
+374 DDFREHL
-382 EDSIKSFI
+382 KDSIKSFI
-390 RAKKNC
+390 RAKKNR

-406 DIEQEEREVIEWR
+406 DIEQKEREVIEWR

-442 KRDKAVD
+442 KRNKAVD
-449 KRAILSVIDADIERG
+449 KRTILSVIDADIEHG

-474 LEKISASL
+474 LEKISVSL

-500 VLIDNIQHNTLDD
+500 ALIDNIQHNTLDD
-513 TLDFTFIVG
+513 TLNFTFIVG

-564 LEWVRL
+564 LECVRL
-570 TQAKLIVE
+570 TQAKLIIE
-578 TPREALK
+578 APREALK
-585 NAQLSQIEEILTG
+585 NAELSQIEEILTG

-605 RFQNNLKGNRH
+605 RLQ
-616 GNFKQNSHPNKEEQ
+616 
-630 AMPKR
+630 KRS

>member
-1 MLLDYDFLLLLNDE
+1 MDYDFLLLLNDE
-15 SGNPTR
+15 NGNPTR

-35 SEVAQNKA
+35 SKVAQNRAK
-43 RQFVKEII
+43 RFVKEII
-51 GREKASKTKNSTI
+51 GREKASKAKNSAI
-64 EISNTKASA
+64 EVSNTKASA
-73 IKNETIGSGDLKKA
+73 VKNETTKSGDLKKV

-114 NNNEQKLLIGAAKS
+114 NDNEQKLLIGAAKS
-128 GCIQSSTDKLA
+128 GCIQSSADKLA

-144 LIYWQDKSVKVDWDK
+144 LLYWQDKSVKVDWDK
-159 PIGIKDFFKGNNYL
+159 PILIKDFFKGNNYL

-191 NNAKASVKDFISSKE
+191 NNAKASMKDFMSSKE

-237 FVQTINSLK
+237 FVQALNSLK
-246 DNPQDPFLPNEETS
+246 DNLQDPFLPNEETS

-294 SKCPIELI
+294 SKYPIELI
-302 NASPS
+302 NASPG

-327 LEQSLNALKNKLSAF
+327 LEQSLNDLKNKLAAF
-342 FSKHHDKHNG
+342 FSKHPDKHNG

-363 EALYMPQSSDG
+363 EAFYMPHSSDG

-390 RAKKNC
+390 RAKKNR
-396 YGFPKIFDVA
+396 YGFPRIFDVA

-419 EKNRASKQS
+419 EKKRASKQN

-442 KRDKAVD
+442 KRNKAVD
-449 KRAILSVIDADIERG
+449 KRTILSVIDADIERG
-464 FIPPKDLLKQ
+464 FIPPKDWLKQ

-500 VLIDNIQHNTLDD
+500 ALIDNIQHNELDD

-533 FHLVIDMDRPMSE
+533 FDLVIDMDRPMSE
-546 QFLNHIGKL
+546 QFLNHIGEL

-570 TQAKLIVE
+570 SQTKLIIE

-585 NAQLSQIEEILTG
+585 NAELSQIEEILTG

-605 RFQNNLKGNRH
+605 RLQNDLKGNRH
-616 GNFKQNSHPNKEEQ
+616 GNFK
-630 AMPKR
+630 

>member
-35 SEVAQNKA
+35 SEVAQNRTK
-43 RQFVKEII
+43 RFVKEII
-51 GREKASKTKNSTI
+51 GSEKASKTKNSAI
-64 EISNTKASA
+64 EVSNTKSSA
-73 IKNETIGSGDLKKA
+73 VKNETTKSGDLKKV

-128 GCIQSSTDKLA
+128 GCIQSSADKAA

-159 PIGIKDFFKGNNYL
+159 PILIKDFFKGNNYL

-191 NNAKASVKDFISSKE
+191 NNAKASVKDFMSSKE

-246 DNPQDPFLPNEETS
+246 DNPQDPFLPDEEIS

-267 PTIVFN
+267 PTIIFN
-273 LRDYLLVLAQI
+273 LRDYLLVLAQM
-284 FNQQAICYCE
+284 FNQQAICHCE
-294 SKCPIELI
+294 NAKKYPIELI
-302 NASPS
+302 NASPG

-327 LEQSLNALKNKLSAF
+327 LEQSLNALKNKLAAF
-342 FSKHHDKHNG
+342 FSKHPDKHNG
-352 MEFNEMAKTQI
+352 IEFNEIVKTQI

-390 RAKKNC
+390 RAKKNR

-419 EKNRASKQS
+419 EKKRASKQS

-442 KRDKAVD
+442 KRDKIVD
-449 KRAILSVIDADIERG
+449 KRTILSVIDADMERG
-464 FIPPKDLLKQ
+464 SIPPKDLLKQ
-474 LEKISASL
+474 LETISASL

-500 VLIDNIQHNTLDD
+500 TLIDNIQHNTLDD
-513 TLDFTFIVG
+513 TLDFTFIIG

-546 QFLNHIGKL
+546 QFLNHIGEL

-570 TQAKLIVE
+570 SQTKLIIE

-585 NAQLSQIEEILTG
+585 NAELSQIEEILTG

-605 RFQNNLKGNRH
+605 RFQ
-616 GNFKQNSHPNKEEQ
+616 
-630 AMPKR
+630 KRS

>member
-1 MLLDYDFLLLLNDE
+1 
-15 SGNPTR
+15 
-21 YYYLLQDFEKDFVA
+21 
-35 SEVAQNKA
+35 
-43 RQFVKEII
+43 
-51 GREKASKTKNSTI
+51 
-64 EISNTKASA
+64 
-73 IKNETIGSGDLKKA
+73 
-87 CEKIKSGLPF
+87 
-97 GIISAFKPFKD
+97 
-108 AFYRDF
+108 
-114 NNNEQKLLIGAAKS
+114 
-128 GCIQSSTDKLA
+128 
-139 QLKTR
+139 
-144 LIYWQDKSVKVDWDK
+144 
-159 PIGIKDFFKGNNYL
+159 
-173 YRRLCFLLGKHF
+173 

-206 FVAKYRYT
+206 FISKYRYT

-222 KKLQSYLENKRDFIG
+222 KKLQSYLESKRDFIG
-237 FVQTINSLK
+237 FVQTLNSLK

-273 LRDYLLVLAQI
+273 LRNYLLVLVQI

-302 NASPS
+302 NSSPGE
-307 KDFNKTQ
+307 DFNKTK

-327 LEQSLNALKNKLSAF
+327 LEQSLNALKNRLAAF
-342 FSKHHDKHNG
+342 FSKHPDTHNG
-352 MEFNEMAKTQI
+352 MEFNEIAKTQI
-363 EALYMPQSSDG
+363 EAFYMPQFGGG

-382 EDSIKSFI
+382 EDSVKSFI
-390 RAKKNC
+390 KAKQNR
-396 YGFPKIFDVA
+396 GFPKIFDVA
-406 DIEQEEREVIEWR
+406 DIEQEEREVIKWR
-419 EKNRASKQS
+419 EKERASKQS
-428 YKQNLQINKIANDL
+428 HKQNLQIHKIANDL
-442 KRDKAVD
+442 KRNKIVD
-449 KRAILSVIDADIERG
+449 KITILSVIDADVERG

-500 VLIDNIQHNTLDD
+500 ALIDNIQHNTLDD
-513 TLDFTFIVG
+513 TLDFTFIIG

-533 FHLVIDMDRPMSE
+533 FDLVIDMDRPMSE
-546 QFLNHIGKL
+546 QFLNHIGEL

-564 LEWVRL
+564 LECVRL
-570 TQAKLIVE
+570 TQAKLIIE
-578 TPREALK
+578 TPRETLK

-605 RFQNNLKGNRH
+605 RLQNDLKGNRH
-616 GNFKQNSHPNKEEQ
+616 GNFK
-630 AMPKR
+630 

>member
-21 YYYLLQDFEKDFVA
+21 YYYLLQDFKKDFVA
-35 SEVAQNKA
+35 SKAAQNKA
-43 RQFVKEII
+43 KRFVKEII
-51 GREKASKTKNSTI
+51 GSEKASQTKNSAI
-64 EISNTKASA
+64 EVSNTKASA
-73 IKNETIGSGDLKKA
+73 IENETIGSGDLKKV
-87 CEKIKSGLPF
+87 CEKIKSALPF

-128 GCIQSSTDKLA
+128 GCIQSSADKLA
-139 QLKTR
+139 QLKTH
-144 LIYWQDKSVKVDWDK
+144 LLYWQDKSVKVDWDK

-173 YRRLCFLLGKHF
+173 YRKFCSLLGKHF

-206 FVAKYRYT
+206 FVSKYRYT
-214 PKQNTERA
+214 PKQHTERA
-222 KKLQSYLENKRDFIG
+222 EKLQSYLESKRDFIG
-237 FVQTINSLK
+237 FVQTLNSLK

-260 FLVFANE
+260 FLVFSNE

-284 FNQQAICYCE
+284 FSQQAICYCE
-294 SKCPIELI
+294 SKCPMELI
-302 NASPS
+302 NASPG

-321 FSTPNQ
+321 FSIPNQ

-342 FSKHHDKHNG
+342 FSKHPDKHNG
-352 MEFNEMAKTQI
+352 MEFNEIAKTQI
-363 EALYMPQSSDG
+363 EALYMPQSSDD

-382 EDSIKSFI
+382 EDSVKSFI
-390 RAKKNC
+390 RAKQNR
-396 YGFPKIFDVA
+396 GFPKIFDVA
-406 DIEQEEREVIEWR
+406 DIEQEEREVIKWR
-419 EKNRASKQS
+419 EKNRASEQS
-428 YKQNLQINKIANDL
+428 YKQNLQIKKIANDL
-442 KRDKAVD
+442 KHNKVVD
-449 KRAILSVIDADIERG
+449 KITILSVIDADLECG

-500 VLIDNIQHNTLDD
+500 ALIDNIQHNTLDD
-513 TLDFTFIVG
+513 TLNFTFIIG

-546 QFLNHIGKL
+546 QFLNHIGEL
-555 GSFESRERA
+555 
-564 LEWVRL
+564 
-570 TQAKLIVE
+570 
-578 TPREALK
+578 
-585 NAQLSQIEEILTG
+585 
-598 CIFNGAY
+598 
-605 RFQNNLKGNRH
+605 
-616 GNFKQNSHPNKEEQ
+616 GNFKSSRK
-630 AMPKR
+630 KR

>member
-15 SGNPTR
+15 SGKPTR

-35 SEVAQNKA
+35 SEVAQNRA

-51 GREKASKTKNSTI
+51 GREKVSKTKNSAI
-64 EISNTKASA
+64 EVSNTKASA
-73 IKNETIGSGDLKKA
+73 IGNETIGNGDLKKA

-114 NNNEQKLLIGAAKS
+114 NHNEQKLLIGAAKS
-128 GCIQSSTDKLA
+128 GCIQSDADKLA

-144 LIYWQDKSVKVDWDK
+144 LLYWQDKSVKVDWDK
-159 PIGIKDFFKGNNYL
+159 PILIKDFFKGNNYL
-173 YRRLCFLLGKHF
+173 YRRFCFLLGKHF
-185 MDRFLK
+185 MDRFFK

-206 FVAKYRYT
+206 FVDKYRYT

-222 KKLQSYLENKRDFIG
+222 KKLQSYLESKHDFIG
-237 FVQTINSLK
+237 FVQVLNSLK
-246 DNPQDPFLPNEETS
+246 DSPQNPFLPNEETS

-267 PTIVFN
+267 PTIIFN

-294 SKCPIELI
+294 SKYPIELI
-302 NASPS
+302 NASPG

-327 LEQSLNALKNKLSAF
+327 LEQSLNALKNKLAAF
-342 FSKHHDKHNG
+342 FSKHPDKHNG
-352 MEFNEMAKTQI
+352 IEFNEIVKTQI
-363 EALYMPQSSDG
+363 EALYMPHSSDG
-374 FDDFREHL
+374 FDDFRKDL
-382 EDSIKSFI
+382 EDSVKSFI
-390 RAKKNC
+390 RAKKNR
-396 YGFPKIFDVA
+396 YGFPRIFDVA

-419 EKNRASKQS
+419 EKERASKQS

-442 KRDKAVD
+442 KRDKIVD
-449 KRAILSVIDADIERG
+449 KRTILSVIDADIERG
-464 FIPPKDLLKQ
+464 SIPPKDLLKQ

-487 IAIKQVE
+487 ITIKQVE

-500 VLIDNIQHNTLDD
+500 ALIDNIQHNTLDD

-533 FHLVIDMDRPMSE
+533 FNLVIDIDRPMSE
-546 QFLNHIGKL
+546 QFLNHIGEL
-555 GSFESRERA
+555 GSFKSREEA

-570 TQAKLIVE
+570 SQTKLITE

-585 NAQLSQIEEILTG
+585 NAELSQIEEILTV

-605 RFQNNLKGNRH
+605 RLQNDLKGNRH
-616 GNFKQNSHPNKEEQ
+616 ENFKQN
-630 AMPKR
+630 